1 MDWTSI
7 FFDNKG
13 VFQWMSMT
21 AVVALLL
28 GVVNIIISIV
38 NIIISKKNNSMT
50 LNMQED
56 MHEKNLEQQQSISQ
70 DNLNLQKEMN
80 TSNFK
85 GNVVS
90 KSRIEWIQEVRKKSV
105 DFMSA
110 CYNLFDYIEFHGEG
124 ILHNDEKEKEFI
136 RLKNEIEK
144 NGTLLILYFGPNAD
158 GNRNNDLIV
167 YLISSLLRAITDKN
181 VHEDLYS
188 LTELDDKVEVLGDFL
203 RIYFKAE
210 WKRSNGE
217 IKDTEIQGYL
227 EQQWLYV
234 KIMEIFK
241 DEIEN
246 EKERVQ
252 AKYCFVEE
260 KYKTKTS

>member
-21 AVVALLL
+21 AAVALLL
-28 GVVNIIISIV
+28 GIVNIFISIV
-38 NIIISKKNNSMT
+38 NIFISKKNNSKT
-50 LNMQED
+50 LKMQEE
-56 MHEKNLEQQQSISQ
+56 MHDKNLEQQQSISQ

-85 GNVVS
+85 GNVIS
-90 KSRIEWIQEVRKKSV
+90 KARIEWIQEVRKKSV

-110 CYNLFDYIEFHGEG
+110 CYNLFDYIESNGDR
-124 ILHNDEKEKEFI
+124 ILFSAEVEKEFN

-144 NGTLLILYFGPNAD
+144 NGTLLILYFGPNID
-158 GNRNNDLIV
+158 GNKNNDLIV
-167 YLISSLLRAITDKN
+167 YLISSLLRAITDKD
-181 VHEDLYS
+181 VKYDLYS
-188 LTELDDKVEVLGDFL
+188 LTELDDKVFVLGDFL

-217 IKDTEIQGYL
+217 IKDSGIQAYL

-234 KIMEIFK
+234 KIMGIFE

-246 EKERVQ
+246 EKEWIES
-252 AKYCFVEE
+252 KYRLVEN
-260 KYKTKTS
+260 KYRTETS